1 MESSYKELRMTP
13 CVPSTWWFGAED
25 FSSKITRNGIVSKRN
40 EIGKRLHTDENAL
53 GLYLDFSL

>member
-1 MESSYKELRMTP
+1 MTP